1 MIHFSSSRFVWTLP
15 SHHINNE
22 AMEKKKKERKNNQTK
37 HNLKTKNMM
46 L

>member
-1 MIHFSSSRFVWTLP
+1 MIHFSSSRFVWTLL

-22 AMEKKKKERKNNQTK
+22 AMEKKKERKNNQTK